1 MSTRKR
7 INWLITAIFSIGIC
21 NISWG
26 STYVVGAPNTPCPGA
41 NFSTIGA
48 ALNVALAG
56 DTIEIC
62 PATYPEQVV
71 ITKPVT
77 LLGIAW
83 NGVGRAVIQP
93 TTLTVNSLG
102 FMAVV
107 TVANTSGVTIS
118 NLAID
123 ASNNTA
129 TGCTVSLAGI
139 HFYNS
144 SGSVLNS
151 SISGTQLPNPLSCTT
166 LFPGNGSGVQADQSG
181 TAGSYT
187 ITVQG
192 NSIHDFGRNGV
203 VVNGAGQNVTVTGNS
218 ITGPGPSAGV
228 NQFGVFLA
236 NGVVGQVTGNS
247 ITQGNCGTVSIL
259 NCFAIRGEGIV
270 LRSVGN
276 GVVVANNVISNVQA
290 GVFVNGATGAQVTG
304 NIVSNVDALDGIH
317 IQNSVGGL
325 YSRNMVFHV
334 GPLTTDTSSD
344 GEGCGIQ
351 DVTGSGSSGNTIQ
364 LNWVNDA
371 YCGVAYVT
379 SDILG
384 ANYLNNTLY
393 ATINGDNYPG
403 GINFPPPVEPGGH
416 L

>member
-1 MSTRKR
+1 MSTCKR
-7 INWLITAIFSIGIC
+7 INWMVTAIFSIGIS

-56 DTIEIC
+56 DTIEVC

-77 LLGIAW
+77 LVGIAW
-83 NGVGRAVIQP
+83 NNVGRAVIQP

-129 TGCTVSLAGI
+129 SGCTVSLSGI
-139 HFYNS
+139 HFYNA

-192 NSIHDFGRNGV
+192 NSIHDFARNGV
-203 VVNGAGQNVTVTGNS
+203 LVNGAGQNATVSGNS
-218 ITGPGPSAGV
+218 ITGIGPSTGV

-236 NGVVGQVTGNS
+236 NGAVGQVTGNN
-247 ITQGNCGTVSIL
+247 ITQGNCGTVSID
-259 NCFAIRGEGIV
+259 NCIAIRSEGVV
-270 LRSVGN
+270 LRSVGS
-276 GVVVANNVISNVQA
+276 GVVIANNVISNVQA
-290 GVFVNGATGAQVTG
+290 GVFVNGATGPQVTG
-304 NIVSNVDALDGIH
+304 NIVSNVDALSGIH
-317 IQNSVGGL
+317 IQGSIGGL

-334 GPLTTDTSSD
+334 GPLTTDTSSNE
-344 GEGCGIQ
+344 EGCGIN
-351 DVTGSGSSGNTIQ
+351 DVSGTSSSANTIQ

-393 ATINGDNYPG
+393 STLNGDNYPDT
-403 GINFPPPVEPGGH
+403 FPPPVEPGGH